1 MLDESMSITVKRKAS
16 PPLWLLVLVTM
27 SGTLAMHMFVPA
39 LPYSAAELH
48 ATVAQ
53 TQMTISMYIIG
64 LAVGQL
70 IYGPLSDSLGRRP
83 ALMLG
88 LTLYLLG
95 GITAAL
101 TTDLHMLVAARL
113 VQALGGCAG
122 LALGRAIV
130 RDTSDSK
137 TVVSRLALLNLMMM
151 IGPGLAP
158 ILGSGIAATLGWRAI
173 FWVLAGLGSI
183 ALISTWWLL
192 PETGRPSGRFSGRIM
207 LTDYKRLLGSVRF
220 VGFALGGG
228 MATTS
233 IYAFIAAAPFIFVTE
248 LHRPLHEV
256 GLYLGLM
263 IAGMSLGN
271 ALTGRLIRSVPINR
285 LMLGGN
291 TLSVVSALLLVVITV
306 SGHLSLVA
314 VLVLIFLF
322 TCGLGLTGP
331 SALTKS
337 LSVNPHLTGSAAGLY
352 GFLQMTAGALSTSFV
367 SVGSDPALSAATVLL
382 GAVTLAQLAFWVSLR
397 QESIGSIEV
406 GQP

>member
-1 MLDESMSITVKRKAS
+1 MLDESMGAVVHRRTV

-39 LPYSAAELH
+39 LPYSAADLH

-70 IYGPLSDSLGRRP
+70 IYGPLSDALGRRP
-83 ALMLG
+83 ALMAG
-88 LTLYLLG
+88 LALYLLG

-101 TTDLHMLVAARL
+101 TTNLYMLVAARL

-130 RDTSDSK
+130 RDTSNSQ

-158 ILGSGIAATLGWRAI
+158 ILGSAIAATMGWRAI

-192 PETGRPSGRFSGRIM
+192 PETGQPSGRFSGRIM
-207 LTDYKRLLGSVRF
+207 LNDYKRLFGSARF

-256 GLYLGLM
+256 GFYLGLM

-271 ALTGRLIRSVPINR
+271 ALTSRLIRSVPINR

-291 TLSVVSALLLVVITV
+291 ALSVISALLLVLITV
-306 SGHLSLVA
+306 SGHLNLIA

-322 TCGLGLTGP
+322 TCGVGLTGP

-337 LSVNPHLTGSAAGLY
+337 LNVNPQLTGSAAGLY
-352 GFLQMTAGALSTSFV
+352 GFLQMSAGAISTSFV
-367 SVGSDPALSAATVLL
+367 SIGTDPAFCAAAVLL
-382 GAVTLAQLAFWVSLR
+382 AAVVLAQIAFWISLR
-397 QESIGSIEV
+397 QEKRALD
-406 GQP
+406 